1 MSTRAT
7 IRLKEGENI
16 VNIYHHYDGYPEGVG
31 ADLKDKLNNNKNYW
45 DVYSF
50 ATLLI
55 KDNNDEYEL
64 TNGQHGDE
72 AYAYLI
78 DFDTKT
84 ITCYHIGCHEFE
96 WNELEWKNIVFQES
110 FDKYKRTYAGV
121 TWDRTNLLSCKN
133 AARMLYGTISLEE
146 LESLDFGNLDL
157 DSVIYEFEYFKKCQE
172 ELDKDYD
179 EQINEE

>member
-16 VNIYHHYDGYPEGVG
+16 VNLYHHHDGYPEGVG
-31 ADLKDKLNNNKNYW
+31 ADLKDRLNNNKNYW

-50 ATLLI
+50 ANLLI

-84 ITCYHIGCHEFE
+84 ITCYHIGWHEF
-96 WNELEWKNIVFQES
+96 EWKNIVFQES

-133 AARMLYGTISLEE
+133 AVRILYRIISLEE
-146 LESLDFGNLDL
+146 LETLDFGNLDL
-157 DSVIYEFEYFKKCQE
+157 DSVINEFEHFKKCQE
-172 ELDKDYD
+172 EIDKDYD
-179 EQINEE
+179 EE

>member
-16 VNIYHHYDGYPEGVG
+16 VNLYHHHDGYPEGVG
-31 ADLKDKLNNNKNYW
+31 EDLKQRLNNDKGYW
-45 DVYSF
+45 DMHSF
-50 ATLLI
+50 ANLLI
-55 KDNNDEYEL
+55 KDNTDEYEL
-64 TNGQHGDE
+64 TYGQHGDE
-72 AYAYLI
+72 IYAYLI

-84 ITCYHIGCHEFE
+84 ITCYKVGWHVY
-96 WNELEWKNIVFQES
+96 EWKNIVFQET

-133 AARMLYGTISLEE
+133 AARILYEIITRDE
-146 LESLDFGNLDL
+146 LETLDFGNLDL
-157 DSVIYEFEYFKKCQE
+157 DSVIDEFEYFKKCQE
-172 ELDKDYD
+172 EIDKDYD

>member
-16 VNIYHHYDGYPEGVG
+16 VNLYHHHDGYPEGVG
-31 ADLKDKLNNNKNYW
+31 DDLKNRLNNDKKYW
-45 DVYSF
+45 DMYSF

-64 TNGQHGDE
+64 TCGQHGDE

-84 ITCYHIGCHEFE
+84 ITCYKVGWDEF
-96 WNELEWKNIVFQES
+96 EWKNIVFQES

-133 AARMLYGTISLEE
+133 AVRILYETISLEE
-146 LESLDFGNLDL
+146 LENLDFGNLDL
-157 DSVIYEFEYFKKCQE
+157 DSVIDEFEHFKKCQE